1 MEERRM
7 TCGVACVRR
16 RLTSTPEVPPPRP
29 PPEVLLLMVSRPQ
42 VSRHEMSLPCAP
54 VLLLGSWAPPEVLRL
69 STGCRAA
76 P

>member
-1 MEERRM
+1 MEERRR

-16 RLTSTPEVPPPRP
+16 RLTSTPEVPPPRA
-29 PPEVLLLMVSRPQ
+29 PPEVLLLMASRPHVSRQ
-42 VSRHEMSLPCAP
+42 EKSLPCEP

-69 STGCRAA
+69 STGWRAA